1 MGQNKPGPERQI
13 SCILPCVTELK
24 YESKTAN
31 AYVPTYCS
39 KQTLLC
45 DLFKPIVMNGI
56 VWDQHAPYQ
65 ISVLSV
71 MYILCWVP
79 IHVLAVPF
87 LIRLP
92 NLPGMT
98 AGDGPNSWPQP
109 LAWKT

>member
-65 ISVLSV
+65 ISVL
-71 MYILCWVP
+71 CWVP